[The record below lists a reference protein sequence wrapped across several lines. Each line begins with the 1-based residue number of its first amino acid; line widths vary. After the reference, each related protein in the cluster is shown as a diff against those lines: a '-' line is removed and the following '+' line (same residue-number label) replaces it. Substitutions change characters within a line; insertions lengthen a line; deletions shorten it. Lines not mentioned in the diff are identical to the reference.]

1 MGKVKIVQNQSK
13 MNITKI
19 FIDDIEVRDVTDLKV
34 SVTAGSLAEVVLTVM
49 ATELDMKLNDAS
61 VTKLPSYCRGGA
73 FCGRDKNGVWH
84 CECVNEKN
92 Y

>member
-1 MGKVKIVQNQSK
+1 MGKVKIVQNPSRK
-13 MNITKI
+13 NSTKI
-19 FIDDIEVRDVTDLKV
+19 FIDDVEVRDVTALKV
-34 SVTAGSLAEVVLTVM
+34 SVTSDSLAEVVLTVV

-61 VTKLPSYCRGGA
+61 VTKRPSYCRGGA

-84 CECVNEKN
+84 CECVNEKI

>member
-49 ATELDMKLNDAS
+49 ATELDMKVNDAS
-61 VTKLPSYCRGGA
+61 VTKRPSYCRGGA

>member
-19 FIDDIEVRDVTDLKV
+19 FIDDVEVRDVTDLKV

-61 VTKLPSYCRGGA
+61 ATKRPSYCR
-73 FCGRDKNGVWH
+73 
-84 CECVNEKN
+84 
-92 Y
+92 

>member
-13 MNITKI
+13 MNSTKI
-19 FIDDIEVRDVTDLKV
+19 FIDDVEVRDVTALKV
-34 SVTAGSLAEVVLTVM
+34 SVTSDSLAEVVLTVV
-49 ATELDMKLNDAS
+49 ATELDMKLNDSS
-61 VTKLPSYCRGGA
+61 VTKRPSYCRGGA

-84 CECVNEKN
+84 CECVNEKI